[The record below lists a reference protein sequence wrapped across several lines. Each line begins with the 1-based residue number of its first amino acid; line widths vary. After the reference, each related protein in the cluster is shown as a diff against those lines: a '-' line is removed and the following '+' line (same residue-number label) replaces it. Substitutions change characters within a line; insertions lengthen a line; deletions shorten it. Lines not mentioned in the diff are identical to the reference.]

1 MNGFAGKVA
10 VVTGAG
16 SGIGRALAI
25 ELARAGA
32 ILAISDVDTGA
43 LADTEI
49 QLKSIGALVKA
60 DYLDVSDN
68 EAFIAYAA
76 AVNDHFGKV
85 NQIYSNAGVA
95 FFGDVE
101 ITHIAEIERV
111 MNINY
116 WGVVYGT
123 KAFLPYLIASG
134 DGHVVNVSSAFGLFA
149 VPGQAAYNSSKFAVR
164 GFSEA
169 LCQEMAVARHPVKV
183 STVFP
188 GGITSAF
195 VKNMTFAAEL
205 GDFGVPKSFEVR
217 LWSTSPQKA
226 AQIILNGVRKNR
238 ARILVGPDIRLLDL
252 LVRISGSAYQ
262 RLVPPVAR
270 RFTAPLR

>member
-16 SGIGRALAI
+16 SGIGRALAV
-25 ELARAGA
+25 ELARSGA
-32 ILAISDVDTGA
+32 KLAISDVDMRA
-43 LADTEI
+43 LADTEV
-49 QLKSIGALVKA
+49 QLKSIGAAVKA

-68 EAFIAYAA
+68 EAFIAYAE
-76 AVNDHFGKV
+76 AVNAHFGKV
-85 NQIYSNAGVA
+85 NQIYSNAGIA

-101 ITHIAEIERV
+101 ISRIAEIERV
-111 MNINY
+111 MNVNY

-169 LCQEMAVARHPVKV
+169 LCQEMAVARHPVQV

-188 GGITSAF
+188 GGVTSAF

-205 GDFGVPKSFEVR
+205 GDVGVPKNFEVR
-217 LWSTSPQKA
+217 LWSTSPEKA

-238 ARILVGPDIRLLDL
+238 ARILVGPDIKILDL
-252 LVRISGSAYQ
+252 LVRMSGSAYQ
-262 RLVPPVAR
+262 RLVPPLAR
-270 RFTAPLR
+270 RLAAPQH

>member
-16 SGIGRALAI
+16 SGIGRALAV
-25 ELARAGA
+25 ELARSGA
-32 ILAISDVDTGA
+32 SLAISDVDMQA
-43 LADTEI
+43 LADTEV
-49 QLKSIGALVKA
+49 QLKSIGAPVKA

-68 EAFIAYAA
+68 QAFIAYAE

-85 NQIYSNAGVA
+85 NQIYSNAGIA
-95 FFGDVE
+95 FYGDVE
-101 ITHIAEIERV
+101 ISHVAELERV
-111 MNINY
+111 MNVNY
-116 WGVVYGT
+116 WGVVYGA

-149 VPGQAAYNSSKFAVR
+149 APGQAAYNSAKFAVR

-188 GGITSAF
+188 GGVTSAF

-205 GDFGVPKSFEVR
+205 GDIGVPKNFEVR
-217 LWSTSPQKA
+217 LWSTSPEKA
-226 AQIILNGVRKNR
+226 AQVILNGVRKNR
-238 ARILVGPDIRLLDL
+238 VRILVGPDIKLLDF
-252 LVRISGSAYQ
+252 LVRMSGSAYQ
-262 RLVPPVAR
+262 RLVPPMAR